1 MILQVLPII
10 IPHTSP
16 IIIPHTSNDGSYANL
31 PWLVE
36 ISLWVLLGLLLL
48 ATLVLLIKLIFYEN

>member
-10 IPHTSP
+10 IPHTS
-16 IIIPHTSNDGSYANL
+16 NDGSCANL

-36 ISLWVLLGLLLL
+36 IGLWVLLGLILL
-48 ATLVLLIKLIFYEN
+48 AMLVLLIKLIFDF